1 MKDLGIK
8 IGTKAEALWTKVKKE
23 AEILIEQSEESL
35 TIQKE
40 MLKLADKKIAEEK
53 GKVYVGFISDWSV
66 DKVQKIYSG
75 TVQMIDKWYE

>member
-35 TIQKE
+35 IIQTE
-40 MLKLADKKIAEEK
+40 MLKLANKRIIEEK
-53 GKVYVGFISDWSV
+53 GNL
-66 DKVQKIYSG
+66 
-75 TVQMIDKWYE
+75 